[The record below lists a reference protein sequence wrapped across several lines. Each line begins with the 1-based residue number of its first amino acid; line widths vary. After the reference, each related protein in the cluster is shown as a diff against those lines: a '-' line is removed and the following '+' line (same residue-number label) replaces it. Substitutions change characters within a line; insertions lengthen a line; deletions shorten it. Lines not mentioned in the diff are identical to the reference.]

1 MNCKYTY
8 SSPMSHKAKEGL
20 RRAIEHFG
28 GVAGLA
34 DALGVERQ
42 AIYMWR
48 GKVPKLRAYQ
58 IESLTDGQITAAELL
73 NGKAQEVRA

>member
-1 MNCKYTY
+1 MAQKQ
-8 SSPMSHKAKEGL
+8 AKEGL
-20 RRAIEHFG
+20 RKAIDHFG

-34 DALGVERQ
+34 EALGVERQ

-58 IESLTDGQITAAELL
+58 IESITEGQITASELL
-73 NGKAQEVRA
+73 NGKIQEARA